1 MEVNVLSKIRELRIN
16 NNLLQ
21 KELANKLNINR
32 STVAKWETGRAVPRT
47 EKLKNLARILN
58 CSVVDLLPENE

>member
-1 MEVNVLSKIRELRIN
+1 MLNKIRELRIN

-32 STVAKWETGRAVPRT
+32 STVEKWENGRAVPRT
-47 EKLKNLARILN
+47 EKLKSLARILN
-58 CSVVDLLPENE
+58 CSVVDLLPENK

>member
-1 MEVNVLSKIRELRIN
+1 MLNKIRELRIN

-32 STVAKWETGRAVPRT
+32 STVAKWET
-47 EKLKNLARILN
+47 LARILN
-58 CSVVDLLPENE
+58 CSVVDLLPENK

>member
-1 MEVNVLSKIRELRIN
+1 MLNKIRELRIN

-58 CSVVDLLPENE
+58 CSVVDLLPENK

>member
-1 MEVNVLSKIRELRIN
+1 MNVLNKIRELRIN

-47 EKLKNLARILN
+47 EKLKSLARILN
-58 CSVVDLLPENE
+58 CSVVDLLPENK